1 MKNESSL
8 FNYWIKYVDPLRKRM
23 DELSEKI
30 IKRGIFANPRDRF
43 ELKKVTKIYNTKI
56 DWIEEM
62 LDKDPGL

>member
-1 MKNESSL
+1 VKDESSL

-30 IKRGIFANPRDRF
+30 VKRGIFANPRDRF